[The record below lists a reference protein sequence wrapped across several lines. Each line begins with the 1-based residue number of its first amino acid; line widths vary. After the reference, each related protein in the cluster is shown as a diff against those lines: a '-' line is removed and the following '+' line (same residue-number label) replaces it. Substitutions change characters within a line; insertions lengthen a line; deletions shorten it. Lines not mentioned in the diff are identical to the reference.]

1 VALRALLIW
10 FGLLALAVANGG
22 FRETVLIPRL
32 GPEVGRVASTI
43 MLCAA
48 VFIATYLTVRWIHP
62 LNRRDAFLIGFAWL
76 ALTLVFEFGF
86 GRVRGKPWTE
96 LLADYNVLKGRIWVL
111 VLVTTAMAPFLA
123 ARARGLLTQDS
134 P

>member
-1 VALRALLIW
+1 
-10 FGLLALAVANGG
+10 
-22 FRETVLIPRL
+22 
-32 GPEVGRVASTI
+32 

-123 ARARGLLTQDS
+123 ARARGLLTQD
-134 P
+134 PP